1 MAISILLNLPNGV
14 HRSPPLP
21 GLPQMFLVPVPMFIF
36 LIGLTIVA
44 VMPDIAS
51 KKPWSFLDRMTGR
64 PVKRSTAKTCNI
76 LTMGNFAPLRS
87 SNPQWSAVQY
97 VCNDWRKLKNSVLT
111 GGDRRGPF
119 NLLKDKNG
127 RHTGVKG
134 KDI

>member
-87 SNPQWSAVQY
+87 SYHSGQQ
-97 VCNDWRKLKNSVLT
+97 CNDLDWRKLKNSVLT
-111 GGDRRGPF
+111 GGDRGPF
-119 NLLKDKNG
+119 NLKDKNG